1 MTRPINIL
9 LQTTIVTTEDDWHVG
24 RFSLL
29 RTLLEKR
36 RDEAGQ
42 PLFTVVARD
51 RATVGKPDPILSTL
65 DASAF
70 DELWLFAVDDGD
82 GLDAAD
88 CEAIKRFRA
97 RGGGLLVTRDH
108 MNLGGSVCALGD
120 VGSAHQFHTT
130 NPDPD
135 LSRQAIDDIQTSAI
149 LWPNYHSGANGD
161 FQTIDVVDPP
171 HPVLA
176 DPAAPNGRIRYLPS
190 HPHEGSVGV
199 PPRADARVI
208 ARGTSKISG
217 RSFNLAVAF
226 EPIDGVGP
234 AIAESSFHHFAD
246 YNWDPSLGCPSFV
259 SENPGYGMSASPDAL
274 HAIHTYVA
282 NLALWLGGRPVE
294 ELADARRNRA
304 LDEALEESF
313 PASDP
318 PAVSYRF

>member
-1 MTRPINIL
+1 MNQPINIL
-9 LQTTIVTTEDDWHVG
+9 LQTTIMTNEDDWHIG

-29 RTLLEKR
+29 RTLLEKL

-42 PLFTVVARD
+42 PLFTVMARD
-51 RATVGKPDPILSTL
+51 RATVGKPDPILSKL
-65 DASAF
+65 DTSAF
-70 DELWLFAVDDGD
+70 DELWLFAVDEGD

-88 CEAIKRFRA
+88 CEAIERFRR

-108 MNLGGSVCALGD
+108 MNLGGSVCALGE

-135 LSRQAIDDIQTSAI
+135 VSRQAVDDTQTSAI

-161 FQTIDVVDPP
+161 FQTIEVVDPP
-171 HPVLA
+171 HPVLS
-176 DPAAPNGRIRYLPS
+176 DPASPTGAIRYLPS
-190 HPHEGSVGV
+190 HPHEGSVGA
-199 PPRADARVI
+199 PRGTDARVI
-208 ARGTSKISG
+208 AQGKSKISG
-217 RSFNLAVAF
+217 RRFNLVVAF
-226 EPIDGVGP
+226 ESVGGAGP

-246 YNWDPSLGCPSFV
+246 YNWDPSRGCPSFV
-259 SENPGYGMSASPDAL
+259 SENPGNGLCASPEAL

-282 NLALWLGGRPVE
+282 NLALWLGGRRVE
-294 ELADARRNRA
+294 ELAEARRDRA

-318 PAVSYRF
+318 PAIG